1 MVSKI
6 KQETSSLLGSRDFK
20 TSSKKATDILKRDVN
35 IKKLNQEL
43 VKLKNLQQMRKNEK
57 EKHRY
62 AYEHLGVDKK
72 IDNQFFDKYF

>member
-6 KQETSSLLGSRDFK
+6 KRETSSLLGSRDFK
-20 TSSKKATDILKRDVN
+20 TSSKKATEILKRDVN

-43 VKLKNLQQMRKNEK
+43 IKLKNLQQMRKNEK

-62 AYEHLGVDKK
+62 AFEQEGVDKK
-72 IDNQFFDKYF
+72 IDNQFFESYF